1 MLYSREKHEF
11 NEEDDMAAKNDAYYS
26 REALTERATALLP
39 RLRERQVAT
48 NRARQMAPETIKDF
62 WDSDIWYLLKPKK
75 FGGPEVRVDT
85 VFGLASVLAK
95 GDGSAAWIWTVMG
108 VHDLFM
114 AYFEEKAQ
122 QEYWANDRTLS
133 ASSFA
138 PSGRV
143 APVPG
148 GYKLSGKWSFC
159 SGIDHAQWMLLAA
172 IAGMLSQDPPI
183 PDIRYFLVPKSDVK
197 VIDDWHVLG
206 LSGTGSKSCT
216 AEDVF
221 VPDYRM
227 VKNSDFLAG
236 TTPGTKIHPAPLYK
250 TPVWAIFPF
259 CISSPAP
266 GIAQGAVEAFIDEMK
281 ARASK
286 FDHSP
291 LGRKATVQ
299 VRLAEAS
306 ALADA
311 ADLLYTRSLK
321 ETIDK
326 GMAGEPL
333 SLEFRI
339 RSRRDQGY
347 SVQLARRATELLLGA
362 QGGGGIFEQGPVQRA
377 LRDLTALSGH
387 IVAGWDMPATNYGQ
401 VMLGGPPSDPFF

>member
-1 MLYSREKHEF
+1 
-11 NEEDDMAAKNDAYYS
+11 MAAKNDAHYA
-26 REALTERATALLP
+26 RDALTERATSLLP
-39 RLRERQVAT
+39 RLRERSVAT
-48 NRARQMAPETIKDF
+48 NRARQAAPETLKDF
-62 WDSDIWYLLKPKK
+62 WDNDLWYLLKPKK
-75 FGGPEVRVDT
+75 FGGPEVRADI
-85 VFGLASVLAK
+85 VFGIASVLSK
-95 GDGSAAWIWTVMG
+95 GCGSAAWVWTVMG

-138 PSGRV
+138 PSGRLTP
-143 APVPG
+143 APG

-183 PDIRYFLVPKSDVK
+183 PDIRFLLVPKSDVT
-197 VIDDWHVLG
+197 VIDDWHVMG
-206 LSGTGSKSCT
+206 LSGTGSKSC
-216 AEDVF
+216 ACEDLF
-221 VPDYRM
+221 VPEHRM
-227 VKNSDFLAG
+227 VRNSDFMTG

-250 TPVWAIFPF
+250 APVWALFPF
-259 CISSPAP
+259 CISSAAP
-266 GIAQGAVEAFIDEMK
+266 GMAKGACEAFIEEMK
-281 ARASK
+281 TRASK
-286 FDHSP
+286 SDHSA
-291 LGRKATVQ
+291 LARKANVQ
-299 VRLAEAS
+299 LRLAEAS

-311 ADLLYTRSLK
+311 AELLYTRSLT

-326 GMAGEPL
+326 AMAGATM
-333 SLEFRI
+333 SLEFRV

-347 SVQLARRATELLLGA
+347 AVQLAKRATEILLGA

-387 IVAGWDMPATNYGQ
+387 IVAGWDMPAINYGQ